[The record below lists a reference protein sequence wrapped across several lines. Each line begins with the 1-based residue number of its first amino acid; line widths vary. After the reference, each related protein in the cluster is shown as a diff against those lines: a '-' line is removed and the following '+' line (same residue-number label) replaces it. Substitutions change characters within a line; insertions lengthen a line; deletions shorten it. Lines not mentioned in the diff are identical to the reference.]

1 MAATTAMIAIG
12 RMHQNDGCI
21 VPTHLAQLH
30 EGHRAAWS
38 LHALG
43 SRPAAPIIW
52 LPDTPERLFSTF
64 LALVGCRV
72 LNEPVADEVMMRRRV
87 QIDDMVTPIV
97 DELAELT
104 RTCRGLG
111 LSATIHPSSSLN
123 EADLVALTELDIEI
137 SRPTYCRQWSHW
149 TGDWVVTDS
158 R

>member
-1 MAATTAMIAIG
+1 
-12 RMHQNDGCI
+12 MHQNDGCI

-38 LHALG
+38 LQALG
-43 SRPAAPIIW
+43 SRPAAPTIW
-52 LPDTPERLFSTF
+52 LPDSPERLFSAF

-87 QIDDMVTPIV
+87 QIDDTVTPIV

-123 EADLVALTELDIEI
+123 EADMVALTELDIEI
-137 SRPTYCRQWSHW
+137 SRPTYSRQWSHW